1 MKRTKSSTL
10 IILVAV
16 TLVLTVSAC
25 LKDDMKKQAAHE
37 KQLIQEYIS
46 DHNISPDTKTNGG
59 IYYIEKEEG
68 TGRSPLEDNYIFIHF
83 TGRYIEDGSV
93 IETSY
98 DTTYWPIS
106 DLFDQYL
113 FGPVKLAYGHSMLG
127 INEALS
133 YMKEGGK
140 STVILPSDKANYD
153 YKPLVYDLH
162 LIKVIRDPIA
172 YEDSV
177 VETYL
182 VQKGYL
188 PANKVDNIWYK
199 ETLIPNPSDVDDVK
213 INDTV
218 YIRFE
223 GRIIDG
229 FTDPISDSRIFDSNM
244 DDAQPLKYVYGS
256 KVTSG
261 SILNQTI
268 PAGLKTAIDSM
279 RVGVKASAVIP
290 YTEAFG
296 VEGVSHTNYKY
307 TIIPGYQSVLYNIE
321 VTAIKSGPGN

>member
-10 IILVAV
+10 IILVAI
-16 TLVLTVSAC
+16 TLVLMVSAC
-25 LKDDMKKQAAHE
+25 LKDDMKKQAADE
-37 KQLIQEYIS
+37 KQLIQDYIS

-68 TGRSPLEDNYIFIHF
+68 TGRSPLEDNYIYIHF

-98 DTTYWPIS
+98 DTITWPTS
-106 DLFDQYL
+106 NLFDFYL
-113 FGPVKLAYGHSMLG
+113 FGPVKLRYGHSMLG

-140 STVILPSDKANYD
+140 STVILPSNKANYD

-188 PANKVDNIWYK
+188 PVNKVDKIWYK
-199 ETLIPNPSDVDDVK
+199 ETFIPNPADVEDVK

-256 KVTSG
+256 RVTNG
-261 SILNQTI
+261 TILNQSI

-290 YTEAFG
+290 YKEAFG
-296 VEGVSHTNYKY
+296 ADGISHKRYKY
-307 TIIPGYQSVLYNIE
+307 TIIPGYQTVLYNIE